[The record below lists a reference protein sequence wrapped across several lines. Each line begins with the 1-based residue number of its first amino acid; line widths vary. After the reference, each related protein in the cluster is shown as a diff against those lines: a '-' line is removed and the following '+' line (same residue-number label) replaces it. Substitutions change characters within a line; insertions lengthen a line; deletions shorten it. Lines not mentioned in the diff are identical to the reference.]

1 MKNLFFRSVSFDSL
15 APARLAPAGP
25 TFGCSTSRLPRRSV
39 VVNFSLFLLLPAF
52 AMASPRVYEIWEPQP
67 APNNGSNWESTK
79 ADERRKSYD
88 KDWEQWS
95 YPIGN
100 GYVGA
105 SIFGRTDSERIQIT
119 DKTLHNKGIY
129 GGGGLTN
136 FAEVYLDF

>member
-1 MKNLFFRSVSFDSL
+1 MRPVRSFLRNHQNKKNFLSHKLNSKIKYMQNLFSRSVLSVS
-15 APARLAPAGP
+15 
-25 TFGCSTSRLPRRSV
+25 SV
-39 VVNFSLFLLLPAF
+39 VNLFLLFPAL

-67 APNNGSNWESTK
+67 APNKGSNWESTK
-79 ADERRKSYD
+79 GDERRKSYD

-119 DKTLHNKGIY
+119 D
-129 GGGGLTN
+129 
-136 FAEVYLDF
+136 